1 MSVPSSEADDG
12 AEVPTAFGTDGEAG
26 ASGTPDALAWLQPIL
41 RFLAETQHELATKS
55 GSVKPRTALA
65 SLRLEEFRGGRE
77 VTTHQYRAW
86 KKQTQILQKSY
97 DLKDSDL
104 AFII

>member
-1 MSVPSSEADDG
+1 MPSSETDDG
-12 AEVPTAFGTDGEAG
+12 AEVPTAFGTGREAG
-26 ASGTPDALAWLQPIL
+26 ASGTPDAPAWLQPIL
-41 RFLAETQHELATKS
+41 RLLAETQHELAAKS

-65 SLRLEEFRGGRE
+65 SLRVEEFRGGRE

-86 KKQTQILQKSY
+86 KKHTQIIQKLHG
-97 DLKDSDL
+97 LKDSEL